1 MSDWL
6 LQAAV
11 VLNDGRRVD
20 ALTKLAGRLGVHVDT
35 VRRWVNGT
43 RAIPPAETIAVRSM
57 VEVRQLRSKLA
68 KVWDVLNE
76 EEPA

>member
-1 MSDWL
+1 VSDWL

-35 VRRWVNGT
+35 VRRWVNGA

>member
-11 VLNDGRRVD
+11 TLNDGRRVD
-20 ALTKLAGRLGVHVDT
+20 ALTKLAQRLDVHVDT

-43 RAIPPAETIAVRSM
+43 RSIPPAEAIAVRSL
-57 VEVRQLRSKLA
+57 VELRLLRGTLA
-68 KVWDVLNE
+68 AVWDVLNE
-76 EEPA
+76 GGQA